1 METPQLIQGNIHTD
15 ERGIL
20 KFMNEL
26 DMSVIKRFYTIQ
38 NANTDIIRAWQGH
51 KIESKW
57 FFVLKGSF
65 KIGLVKI
72 DDWDNPSLALKPE
85 FYTLQASK
93 HEVLYIPKGYANGFF
108 ALEPDAVL
116 MIYSDYLLEDSK
128 DDNFRFD
135 TDLWVNWK
143 EIKNK

>member
-1 METPQLIQGNIHTD
+1 MPQLIQGNIHTD

-20 KFMNEL
+20 KFMNEF
-26 DMSVIKRFYTIQ
+26 DMSIIKRFYTIQ
-38 NANTDIIRAWQGH
+38 NANTEIIRAWQGH

-72 DDWDNPSLALKPE
+72 DDWDNPSPALKPE
-85 FYTLQASK
+85 FYTLQESK